1 MGSSPSEST
10 KYSGIEQLVARK
22 SHKLEVVSSNLT
34 PATKNFNNMTKI
46 EYQIGIGF
54 DFKPII
60 VTHFITKKKIESNF
74 PPAKQVKEGIA
85 QSTKRF
91 RNKDILL

>member
-1 MGSSPSEST
+1 
-10 KYSGIEQLVARK
+10 
-22 SHKLEVVSSNLT
+22 
-34 PATKNFNNMTKI
+34 MTKI

-60 VTHFITKKKIESNF
+60 VTHFITEKIESNF

>member
-1 MGSSPSEST
+1 
-10 KYSGIEQLVARK
+10 
-22 SHKLEVVSSNLT
+22 
-34 PATKNFNNMTKI
+34 MTKI
-46 EYQIGIGF
+46 EYQIVICF

-60 VTHFITKKKIESNF
+60 VTHFITEKKIESNF
-74 PPAKQVKEGIA
+74 PPTKQVKEGIA

>member
-1 MGSSPSEST
+1 
-10 KYSGIEQLVARK
+10 
-22 SHKLEVVSSNLT
+22 
-34 PATKNFNNMTKI
+34 MTEI

-60 VTHFITKKKIESNF
+60 VTHFITEKKIESNF